1 MFNIA
6 KFFTNG
12 LQNTVLVKNNSGF
25 SFNGPWK
32 QIYDATLVDRWHLD
46 DIGSAEYTI
55 SVDLDQNNR
64 EIMKCLITA
73 TANNANVVIY
83 ARNTTN
89 TELVD
94 LKVVSNDSYVELYAS
109 PSSNVTSG
117 SKLIFTANY
126 FQTQNTF

>member
-1 MFNIA
+1 
-6 KFFTNG
+6 
-12 LQNTVLVKNNSGF
+12 
-25 SFNGPWK
+25 
-32 QIYDATLVDRWHLD
+32 
-46 DIGSAEYTI
+46 
-55 SVDLDQNNR
+55 
-64 EIMKCLITA
+64 MKCLITA